1 MSAEQQHVQF
11 TDRPDVEDVFSN
23 DFVSL
28 EIREG
33 VMMLTFGVRRVALG
47 RTAPDGK
54 ALTQRTVVA
63 RLALTPSAVT
73 DMLRQFSAV
82 QTEIANRSAQKQG

>member
-1 MSAEQQHVQF
+1 
-11 TDRPDVEDVFSN
+11 
-23 DFVSL
+23 
-28 EIREG
+28 
-33 VMMLTFGVRRVALG
+33 
-47 RTAPDGK
+47 
-54 ALTQRTVVA
+54 VA

>member
-1 MSAEQQHVQF
+1 MSTDQQHVQF
-11 TDRPDVEDVFSN
+11 TDRPDVADVFSN

-33 VMMLTFGVRRVALG
+33 VTMLTFGMRRVALG
-47 RTAPDGK
+47 RPAPDGK
-54 ALTQRTVVA
+54 AVTQRTVVA

-73 DMLRQFSAV
+73 DMLRQFSAMQV
-82 QTEIANRSAQKQG
+82 EVANRAAQ